1 MRWNRKNDFPLL
13 LLFLNYICSSLSD
26 INIHAWLL
34 FIEIHL
40 FVFRSIKI
48 HLFVFRFILMTL
60 WQRHVLRKW
69 NLKAT
74 DLIHNF
80 YSIVKLNISNHSRH
94 IYTREILVS
103 YLDESRIHH
112 FQFGPTKVR
121 ILQWWDSPKLKQMS
135 SGLIKINCYKY
146 SWVTKYIIYYSSS
159 MSEVIGLLLTYPNII
174 HVVRLIF

>member
-1 MRWNRKNDFPLL
+1 MRWNHKNDFPL

-26 INIHAWLL
+26 INIHVWLL
-34 FIEIHL
+34 FIE
-40 FVFRSIKI
+40 I

-69 NLKAT
+69 MLKAT
-74 DLIHNF
+74 DLIHIFF
-80 YSIVKLNISNHSRH
+80 YSIVKLDISNHSRH
-94 IYTREILVS
+94 IHTREILVS

-135 SGLIKINCYKY
+135 LD
-146 SWVTKYIIYYSSS
+146 SSK
-159 MSEVIGLLLTYPNII
+159 
-174 HVVRLIF
+174 